1 MTLSLSY
8 AFTIT
13 ADLAEPRVV
22 GLTPAGHRRV
32 IAITGGQ
39 VDGPALT
46 GEVLPGGADWSVVRP
61 DGAVHVWARYRDP
74 LGGRRHH
81 LSRQRRTRQA
91 GQPAGLAGRWAG
103 PGRSRPG
110 PSSRSRAT
118 SSAGSTPGSSSASSG
133 QAGPGRVTIAV
144 HEVVPA

>member
-61 DGAVHVWARYRDP
+61 DGAVHVWARYEIRSADGAIISVVNDGLGRPASPPASPGAEPGLVDP
-74 LGGRRHH
+74 DPARLRGRGRPAQLAQHRV
-81 LSRQRRTRQA
+81 LRRRA
-91 GQPAGLAGRWAG
+91 PACR
-103 PGRSRPG
+103 
-110 PSSRSRAT
+110 
-118 SSAGSTPGSSSASSG
+118 
-133 QAGPGRVTIAV
+133 PGRVTIAV